1 MIYSISEAFSNNFL
15 QQKTFLRK
23 T

>member
-15 QQKTFLRK
+15 QQKNFLRK